1 MRSFLLFLSISIVG
15 HKICSQ
21 TTSEEFEYYIIK
33 EISKPNVAGM
43 GIAII
48 NKDSVLLS
56 KGYGY
61 ADIYDK
67 IPFSNNTVMN
77 IASISKTLI
86 GVSIMYA
93 IENNLLGLD
102 DSVNELVPFSVIN
115 PYYPDEPIM
124 LKHLM
129 GHRSGIK
136 DEDTIYKA
144 SYHYGGDSPV
154 RLDVF
159 LKDYLSPNGKH
170 YSNNNFIDKRPG
182 EFYEYSNIGA
192 GLAAHILGSAFGRPF
207 NVLTREMILQPLEM
221 DDTYWFFSEMADP
234 SKHSKLYRLNKDT
247 DTLTEVEPYGLT
259 TYPDGGLRTTISD
272 LSNYLSWIM
281 NNGSFKG
288 RSIIRESSLAE
299 MLRSDHSTSYGKFWS
314 IGTRIGHGGWD
325 PGVTT
330 GMYFYPEEGLGIIIF
345 LNSSSYHDFT
355 ELEKMVLDHGRY
367 LLRRSD
373 NSLK

>member
-1 MRSFLLFLSISIVG
+1 M
-15 HKICSQ
+15 K
-21 TTSEEFEYYIIK
+21 
-33 EISKPNVAGM
+33 
-43 GIAII
+43 
-48 NKDSVLLS
+48 
-56 KGYGY
+56 
-61 ADIYDK
+61 
-67 IPFSNNTVMN
+67 
-77 IASISKTLI
+77 
-86 GVSIMYA
+86 
-93 IENNLLGLD
+93 
-102 DSVNELVPFSVIN
+102 
-115 PYYPDEPIM
+115 
-124 LKHLM
+124 
-129 GHRSGIK
+129 
-136 DEDTIYKA
+136 
-144 SYHYGGDSPV
+144 
-154 RLDVF
+154 
-159 LKDYLSPNGKH
+159 
-170 YSNNNFIDKRPG
+170 NNFIDKRPG
-182 EFYEYSNIGA
+182 VFYEYSNIGA

-247 DTLTEVEPYGLT
+247 DTLIEVEPYGLT

-330 GMYFYPEEGLGIIIF
+330 GMYFYPKEGLGIIIF